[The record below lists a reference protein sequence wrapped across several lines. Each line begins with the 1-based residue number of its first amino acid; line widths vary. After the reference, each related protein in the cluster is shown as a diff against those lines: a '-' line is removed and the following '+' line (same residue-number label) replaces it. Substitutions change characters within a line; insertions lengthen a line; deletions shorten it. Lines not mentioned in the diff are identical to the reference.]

1 MWLPGHGGAWQC
13 GGGQVIVR
21 RSLLLTDVHRS
32 REQDILSTAWRVPDP
47 ATALILEDLPMTD
60 AVKVGFVPFSAAPRG
75 ILVVFCDDT
84 LQFGAATRKTLGAAV
99 SLVKR
104 AADTNQFKGKSAA
117 ALDILAP
124 AGLKAKRLIVVGVGK
139 VASIKENDFLKLGGT
154 AAGKLRAGNDA
165 VTIVAELPAGAMTP
179 DQAAAV
185 ASGLRLRAYKFD
197 RYKTKKKDG
206 EDAALRADVSVAV
219 GDVTAA
225 RRAFAPDAHIV
236 DGVITARDLVNEP
249 PNVLFPVEFARR
261 AGQLRKVGVD
271 VDILDVKAMTKL
283 GMGALLGVAQGS
295 TQPGRTVIMRW
306 NGGKRGDQPVAF
318 IGKGVCFDAGGI
330 SIKSAGGMEDMKG
343 DMGGAAC
350 VVGLMHAL
358 AARKAK
364 VNVVG
369 AIGLVENMPD
379 GNAQRPGDI
388 VTSMS
393 GQTIEIINTDAEGRL
408 VLADVLWYV
417 AKKFKPKF
425 MIDLATL
432 TGAIMVALGTEYAG
446 LFSNNDELAER
457 LTTVGLAT
465 GERVWRMPL
474 GPEYDKQIDSQFADM
489 KNTGTRNG
497 GSITA
502 AQFLQRFVDGTPWA
516 HLDIAGTAMG
526 APKTEINQ
534 SWGSGY
540 GVRLLERLVAE
551 YYEAKK

>member
-1 MWLPGHGGAWQC
+1 M
-13 GGGQVIVR
+13 
-21 RSLLLTDVHRS
+21 S
-32 REQDILSTAWRVPDP
+32 
-47 ATALILEDLPMTD
+47 D
-60 AVKVGFVPFSAAPRG
+60 AVKVGFVPFSTVPRG
-75 ILVVFCDDT
+75 ALVVFCDDA
-84 LQFGAATRKTLGAAV
+84 LKFGAATRKALGRAANMV
-99 SLVKR
+99 RR
-104 AADTNQFKGKSAA
+104 AADTNQFKGKSGS

-124 AGLKAKRLIVVGVGK
+124 EGLKASRLIVVGAGK
-139 VASIKENDFLKLGGT
+139 LSAVKDNDFLKLGGA
-154 AAGKLRAGNDA
+154 AAGKLRAGNGA
-165 VTIVAELPAGAMTP
+165 ATVIAELPTGAMTP

-185 ASGLRLRAYKFD
+185 ASGMRLRAYKFD
-197 RYKTKKKDG
+197 RYKTRKKDG
-206 EDAALRADVSVAV
+206 EEAALRADISLAV
-219 GDVTAA
+219 GDVAAA
-225 RRAFAPDAHIV
+225 RKAFAPNAHIV
-236 DGVITARDLVNEP
+236 DGVLAARDLVNEP

-261 AGQLRKVGVD
+261 ASQLRKLGVN
-271 VDILDVKAMTKL
+271 VEILDVKAMTKL

-318 IGKGVCFDAGGI
+318 IGKGVCFDTGGI
-330 SIKSAGGMEDMKG
+330 SIKPAANMEDMKG

-364 VNVVG
+364 ANVVG

-425 MIDLATL
+425 MVDLATL

-457 LTTVGLAT
+457 LTKVGLAT

-474 GPEYDKQIDSQFADM
+474 GPEYDKLIDSQFADV
-489 KNTGTRNG
+489 KNTGGRHG

-502 AQFLQRFVDGTPWA
+502 AQFLQRFVDDTPWA

-526 APKTEINQ
+526 APKSDINQ
-534 SWGSGY
+534 SWGSGF

>member
-1 MWLPGHGGAWQC
+1 
-13 GGGQVIVR
+13 
-21 RSLLLTDVHRS
+21 
-32 REQDILSTAWRVPDP
+32 
-47 ATALILEDLPMTD
+47 MTD
-60 AVKVGFVPFSAAPRG
+60 AVKVGFAPFSAAPRG
-75 ILVVFCDDT
+75 TLVVFCDDT
-84 LQFGAATRKTLGAAV
+84 LQFGPATRKTLGDAV

-104 AADTNQFKGKSAA
+104 AAETNQFKGKSGA

-124 AGLKAKRLIVVGVGK
+124 EGLKAKRLIVMGLGK
-139 VASIKENDFLKLGGT
+139 LAEIKDNDFLKVGGSV
-154 AAGKLRAGNDA
+154 AGKLRAGKDA
-165 VTIVAELPAGAMTP
+165 VTIVAELPTGAMKP
-179 DQAAAV
+179 DQAAGA
-185 ASGLRLRAYKFD
+185 ASGLLLRAYKFD
-197 RYKTKKKDG
+197 RYKTKKKEG
-206 EDAALRADVSVAV
+206 EEGALRADVSIAV
-219 GDVTAA
+219 GDVAAA
-225 RRAFAPDAHIV
+225 RKAFAPSAHIV
-236 DGVITARDLVNEP
+236 EGVVTARDLVNEP

-261 AGQLRKVGVD
+261 ASQLRKLGVGVE
-271 VDILDVKAMTKL
+271 VLDVKAMRKL
-283 GMGALLGVAQGS
+283 GMGALLGVSQGS
-295 TQPGRTVIMRW
+295 TQPGRMVIMRW

-318 IGKGVCFDAGGI
+318 VGKGVCFDTGGI
-330 SIKSAGGMEDMKG
+330 SIKPAGSMEDMKG

-350 VVGLMHAL
+350 VVGLMQAL

-364 VNVVG
+364 VNAIG

-425 MIDLATL
+425 MVDLATL

-446 LFSNNDELAER
+446 LFSNNDELAGR
-457 LTTVGLAT
+457 LIEAGLAT

-474 GPEYDKQIDSQFADM
+474 GPEYDKLIDSQFADV

-540 GVRLLERLVAE
+540 GVRLLERLVADH
-551 YYEAKK
+551 YEAKK

>member
-1 MWLPGHGGAWQC
+1 MP
-13 GGGQVIVR
+13 
-21 RSLLLTDVHRS
+21 
-32 REQDILSTAWRVPDP
+32 
-47 ATALILEDLPMTD
+47 D
-60 AVKVGFVPFSAAPRG
+60 AVKVGFVPFSTAPRG

-84 LQFGAATRKTLGAAV
+84 LKFGAATRKALGNAANMI
-99 SLVKR
+99 KR
-104 AADTNQFKGKSAA
+104 AAATNQFKGKSGAT
-117 ALDILAP
+117 LDFLAP
-124 AGLKAKRLIVVGVGK
+124 EGVKASRLIVVGAGK
-139 VASIKENDFLKLGGT
+139 LSAIKDNDFLKLGAV
-154 AAGKLRAGNDA
+154 AAGKIRPGNDA
-165 VTIVAELPAGAMTP
+165 MTIIAELPTGAMKP

-185 ASGLRLRAYKFD
+185 ASGVLLRAYKFD

-206 EDAALRADVSVAV
+206 EDAALRSDVSLAVA
-219 GDVTAA
+219 DAA
-225 RRAFAPDAHIV
+225 AAKKAFAPYNHIV
-236 DGVITARDLVNEP
+236 DGVIIARELVNEP

-261 AGQLRKVGVD
+261 ASQLRKVGVN
-271 VDILDVKAMTKL
+271 VEVLDVKAMTKL
-283 GMGALLGVAQGS
+283 GMGALLGVGQGS
-295 TQPGRTVIMRW
+295 TQPSRTVIMRW
-306 NGGKRGDQPVAF
+306 NGGKKGEQPVAF
-318 IGKGVCFDAGGI
+318 IGKGVCFDTGGI
-330 SIKSAGGMEDMKG
+330 SIKGAASMEDMKG

-364 VNVVG
+364 VNAIG

-417 AKKFKPKF
+417 AQKFKPKF

-432 TGAIMVALGTEYAG
+432 TGAIMVALGTEHAG
-446 LFSNNDELAER
+446 LFSNNDELSER
-457 LTTVGLAT
+457 LHAVGQAT
-465 GERVWRMPL
+465 GEKVWRMPM
-474 GPEYDKQIDSQFADM
+474 GPEYDKMMDSQFADM
-489 KNTGTRNG
+489 KNAGARNG

-502 AQFLQRFVDGTPWA
+502 AQFLQRFVGDTPWA

-551 YYEAKK
+551 YYEAK

>member
-1 MWLPGHGGAWQC
+1 MP
-13 GGGQVIVR
+13 
-21 RSLLLTDVHRS
+21 
-32 REQDILSTAWRVPDP
+32 
-47 ATALILEDLPMTD
+47 D
-60 AVKVGFVPFSAAPRG
+60 AVKVGFVPFSNAPRG
-75 ILVVFCDDT
+75 ILVVLCDDT
-84 LQFGAATRKTLGAAV
+84 LKFGAMTRKALGAFAEV
-99 SLVKR
+99 VGR
-104 AADTNQFKGKSAA
+104 AAATNQFKGKSGST
-117 ALDILAP
+117 LDILAP
-124 AGLKAKRLIVVGVGK
+124 EGLKASRLIVVGAGK
-139 VASIKENDFLKLGGT
+139 LSAIKDNDFLKLGG
-154 AAGKLRAGNDA
+154 AIAGKLRAGNDA
-165 VTIVAELPAGAMTP
+165 VTIVAELPTGALKP
-179 DQAAAV
+179 EQAAAV
-185 ASGLRLRAYKFD
+185 ASGVRLRAYKFD

-206 EDAALRADVSVAV
+206 EDAALRAEVSLAVADVA
-219 GDVTAA
+219 AA
-225 RRAFAPDAHIV
+225 RKAFAPDAHIV
-236 DGVITARDLVNEP
+236 DGVLMARELVNEP
-249 PNVLFPVEFARR
+249 PNVLYPVEFARR
-261 AGQLRKVGVD
+261 ASQLRKLGVD
-271 VDILDVKAMTKL
+271 VQVLDVKAMTKL
-283 GMGALLGVAQGS
+283 GMGALLGVSQGS

-318 IGKGVCFDAGGI
+318 VGKGVCFDTGGI
-330 SIKSAGGMEDMKG
+330 SIKPAGSMEDMKG

-425 MIDLATL
+425 MVDLATL

-457 LTTVGLAT
+457 LTTVGMAT

-502 AQFLQRFVDGTPWA
+502 AQFLQRFVEDTPWA

-526 APKTEINQ
+526 APKSEINH

>member
-1 MWLPGHGGAWQC
+1 MP
-13 GGGQVIVR
+13 
-21 RSLLLTDVHRS
+21 
-32 REQDILSTAWRVPDP
+32 
-47 ATALILEDLPMTD
+47 D
-60 AVKVGFVPFSAAPRG
+60 AVKVGFVPFSTAPRG

-84 LQFGAATRKTLGAAV
+84 LKFGAATRKTLGAAAH
-99 SLVKR
+99 LVTR
-104 AADTNQFKGKSAA
+104 AAATNQFKGKSGST
-117 ALDILAP
+117 LDILAP
-124 AGLKAKRLIVVGVGK
+124 EGLKASRLVVIGVGK
-139 VASIKENDFLKLGGT
+139 LPALKDNDFLKLGGA

-165 VTIVAELPAGAMTP
+165 VTIIAELPDAAMKP

-185 ASGLRLRAYKFD
+185 ASGVRLRAYKFD

-206 EDAALRADVSVAV
+206 EDAALRADISLAVDDVA
-219 GDVTAA
+219 AA
-225 RRAFAPDAHIV
+225 RKAFAPTAHIV
-236 DGVITARDLVNEP
+236 DGVIAARDLVNEP
-249 PNVLFPVEFARR
+249 PNVLYPVEFARR
-261 AGQLRKVGVD
+261 ASQLRRLGVD
-271 VDILDVKAMTKL
+271 VEILDVKAMTKL

-306 NGGKRGDQPVAF
+306 NGGKRGEQPVAF
-318 IGKGVCFDAGGI
+318 IGKGVCFDTGGI
-330 SIKSAGGMEDMKG
+330 SIKPAGSMEDMKG

-364 VNVVG
+364 LNVVG

-425 MIDLATL
+425 MVDLATL

-457 LTTVGLAT
+457 LTKVGLAT

-489 KNTGTRNG
+489 KNTGSRHG

-502 AQFLQRFVDGTPWA
+502 AQFLQRFVDDTPWA

-526 APKTEINQ
+526 APKSDINQ
-534 SWGSGY
+534 SWGSGF
-540 GVRLLERLVAE
+540 GVRLLDRLVAE

>member
-1 MWLPGHGGAWQC
+1 MP
-13 GGGQVIVR
+13 
-21 RSLLLTDVHRS
+21 
-32 REQDILSTAWRVPDP
+32 
-47 ATALILEDLPMTD
+47 D
-60 AVKVGFVPFSAAPRG
+60 AVKVGFVPFSSAPCG
-75 ILVVFCDDT
+75 ILVVFCDDA
-84 LQFGAATRKTLGAAV
+84 LKFGPATSKALAAAAGMI
-99 SLVKR
+99 KR
-104 AADTNQFKGKSAA
+104 AAAANQFKGKNGST
-117 ALDILAP
+117 LDFLAP
-124 AGLKAKRLIVVGVGK
+124 EGVKASRLIVVGTGK
-139 VASIKENDFLKLGGT
+139 TSDLKNSDFLKLGGA
-154 AAGKLRAGNDA
+154 AAGKLRPGKEA
-165 VTIVAELPAGAMTP
+165 VTIIAELPAGAMKP
-179 DQAAAV
+179 EQAAAI
-185 ASGLRLRAYKFD
+185 ASGVRLRAYKFD
-197 RYKTKKKDG
+197 RYKTRKKDG
-206 EDAALRADVSVAV
+206 EDAALNGEISLAV
-219 GDVTAA
+219 GDVPAA
-225 RRAFAPDAHIV
+225 KKAFASDDHIV
-236 DGVITARDLVNEP
+236 DGVIVARDLVNEP

-261 AGQLRKVGVD
+261 ASGLRKLGVD
-271 VDILDVKAMTKL
+271 IDVLDVKAMKKL
-283 GMGALLGVAQGS
+283 GMGALLGVGQGS
-295 TQPGRTVIMRW
+295 TQPSRTVIMRW
-306 NGGKRGDQPVAF
+306 NGGKKGEQPVAF
-318 IGKGVCFDAGGI
+318 IGKGVCFDTGGI
-330 SIKSAGGMEDMKG
+330 SIKPAASMEDMKG

-358 AARKAK
+358 AARKAR
-364 VNVVG
+364 VNAVG

-432 TGAIMVALGTEYAG
+432 TGAILVALGTEYAG
-446 LFSNNDELAER
+446 LFSNNDQLAER
-457 LTTVGLAT
+457 LTAVGQAT

-502 AQFLQRFVDGTPWA
+502 AQFLQRFVDDTPWA
-516 HLDIAGTAMG
+516 HLDVAGTAMG

-551 YYEAKK
+551 YYEGKR

>member
-1 MWLPGHGGAWQC
+1 M
-13 GGGQVIVR
+13 
-21 RSLLLTDVHRS
+21 S
-32 REQDILSTAWRVPDP
+32 
-47 ATALILEDLPMTD
+47 D
-60 AVKVGFVPFSAAPRG
+60 AVKVGFVPFSTAPRG

-84 LQFGAATRKTLGAAV
+84 LKFGAATRKALGDATDV
-99 SLVKR
+99 VGR
-104 AADTNQFKGKSAA
+104 AAATNQFKGKSGS
-117 ALDILAP
+117 ALDVLAP
-124 AGLKAKRLIVVGVGK
+124 EGLKASRLIVVGAGK
-139 VASIKENDFLKLGGT
+139 LSAIKDYDFLKLGG
-154 AAGKLRAGNDA
+154 AVAGKLRAGNDA
-165 VTIVAELPAGAMTP
+165 VTIIAELPTGALKP
-179 DQAAAV
+179 EQAAAV
-185 ASGLRLRAYKFD
+185 ASGVRLRAYKFD

-206 EDAALRADVSVAV
+206 EDAALRAEVSIAV
-219 GDVTAA
+219 GDVAAA
-225 RRAFAPDAHIV
+225 RKAFAPDAHIV
-236 DGVITARDLVNEP
+236 DGVIMARELVNEP
-249 PNVLFPVEFARR
+249 PNVLYPVEFARR
-261 AGQLRKVGVD
+261 ASRLRKLGVD
-271 VDILDVKAMTKL
+271 VQVLDVKAMTKL
-283 GMGALLGVAQGS
+283 GMGALLGVSQGS

-318 IGKGVCFDAGGI
+318 IGKGVCFDTGGI
-330 SIKSAGGMEDMKG
+330 SIKPAGSMEDMKG

-364 VNVVG
+364 VNAIG

-425 MIDLATL
+425 MVDLATL

-446 LFSNNDELAER
+446 LFSNNDELSER
-457 LTTVGLAT
+457 LTKVGLET

-502 AQFLQRFVDGTPWA
+502 AQFLQRFVDDTPWA

-526 APKTEINQ
+526 APKSEINH

-551 YYEAKK
+551 YYEARK

>member
-1 MWLPGHGGAWQC
+1 M
-13 GGGQVIVR
+13 
-21 RSLLLTDVHRS
+21 S
-32 REQDILSTAWRVPDP
+32 
-47 ATALILEDLPMTD
+47 D
-60 AVKVGFVPFSAAPRG
+60 AVKVGFVPFSTARRG
-75 ILVVFCDDT
+75 ILVVFCDDA
-84 LQFGAATRKTLGAAV
+84 LKFGAATRKTLGRAAN
-99 SLVKR
+99 LVRR
-104 AADTNQFKGKSAA
+104 AADTNQFKGKSGST
-117 ALDILAP
+117 LDILAP
-124 AGLKAKRLIVVGVGK
+124 EGLKASRLIVVGAGK
-139 VASIKENDFLKLGGT
+139 LSAIKDNDFLKLGGA

-165 VTIVAELPAGAMTP
+165 VTMIAELPDGAMKA

-185 ASGLRLRAYKFD
+185 ASGVLLRAYKFD

-206 EDAALRADVSVAV
+206 EEAALRADISLAV

-225 RRAFAPDAHIV
+225 RKAFAPDAHIV

-261 AGQLRKVGVD
+261 ASQLKKLGVD
-271 VDILDVKAMTKL
+271 VEVLDVKAMTKL

-295 TQPGRTVIMRW
+295 TRPGRTVIMRW

-318 IGKGVCFDAGGI
+318 VGKGVCFDTGGI
-330 SIKSAGGMEDMKG
+330 SIKPAGSMEDMKG

-350 VVGLMHAL
+350 VVGLIHAL

-364 VNVVG
+364 VNAVG

-417 AKKFKPKF
+417 AKKVKPKF
-425 MIDLATL
+425 MVDLATL
-432 TGAIMVALGTEYAG
+432 TGAIIVALGMEYAG

-457 LTTVGLAT
+457 LSKVGLAT

-502 AQFLQRFVDGTPWA
+502 AQFLQRFVDDTPWA

-526 APKTEINQ
+526 APKSEINQ
-534 SWGSGY
+534 SWGSGF

-551 YYEAKK
+551 YYEAKR

>member
-1 MWLPGHGGAWQC
+1 MP
-13 GGGQVIVR
+13 
-21 RSLLLTDVHRS
+21 
-32 REQDILSTAWRVPDP
+32 
-47 ATALILEDLPMTD
+47 D
-60 AVKVGFVPFSAAPRG
+60 AVKVGFVPFTTAPRA

-84 LQFGAATRKTLGAAV
+84 LKFGTATLKALGPAAN
-99 SLVKR
+99 LVTR
-104 AADTNQFKGKSAA
+104 AAATNQFKGKSGST
-117 ALDILAP
+117 LDILAP
-124 AGLKAKRLIVVGVGK
+124 EGLKAARLIVVGAGK
-139 VASIKENDFLKLGGT
+139 LSGLKDNDFLKLGGA

-165 VTIVAELPAGAMTP
+165 VTIMAELADGPMKP
-179 DQAAAV
+179 EQAAAV
-185 ASGLRLRAYKFD
+185 ASGVRLRAYKFD

-206 EDAALRADVSVAV
+206 EDAALRADVVLAVA
-219 GDVTAA
+219 DVPAA
-225 RRAFAPDAHIV
+225 RKAFVPDAHIV
-236 DGVITARDLVNEP
+236 DGVVMARELVNEP
-249 PNVLFPVEFARR
+249 PNILYPEEFARR
-261 AGQLRKVGVD
+261 ASQLRKLGV
-271 VDILDVKAMTKL
+271 VVEILDVKAMTKL

-295 TQPGRTVIMRW
+295 TRPGRTVIMRW
-306 NGGKRGDQPVAF
+306 NGGKRGEQPVAF
-318 IGKGVCFDAGGI
+318 VGKGVCFDTGGI
-330 SIKSAGGMEDMKG
+330 SIKGAASMEDMKG

-364 VNVVG
+364 VNAVG

-425 MIDLATL
+425 MVDLATL

-457 LTTVGLAT
+457 LMKVGTET

-502 AQFLQRFVDGTPWA
+502 AQFLQRFVDDTPWA

-526 APKTEINQ
+526 APKTDINR
-534 SWGSGY
+534 SWGSGF

-551 YYEAKK
+551 YYEAGK